1 MELKERDSSIFYKNL
16 KKETIDCPV
25 CKSESKSKLYDNDRY
40 SMGVKTVICNKC
52 SLIYIN
58 PRPTEAEMNKFYR
71 FHYREFYE
79 GVEIPTQDYINKGP
93 FIPRAE
99 FVLDTLKEYLLK
111 SNSFIDIGCAEGTL
125 LKNLESKYPNIE
137 TTGIEPSESFG
148 NYAKENV
155 RGEVFIGSYQKFI
168 KETHNQKFD
177 VLTTTHVLEHILDPK
192 NYLIGL
198 KEMMHQESVLYIE
211 VPNIMDERAK
221 GLGNIHIGHVLS
233 LDPITLKILLE
244 KCGFEVISLFTEN
257 LPAKTPAMAVICK
270 MSNNKT
276 PESFPSENVIKQKK
290 EFFIN
295 QIVNTG
301 VKPRVNKN
309 RKTIYSRLKNFF
321 SK

>member
-1 MELKERDSSIFYKNL
+1 MIKNNSKNFYNNLDKEIIN
-16 KKETIDCPV
+16 CPV
-25 CKSESKSKLYDNDRY
+25 CESINYSELHNNDRY
-40 SMGVKTVICNKC
+40 EMGVKTVICKQC

-58 PRPTEAEMNKFYR
+58 PRPTEEEMNKFYR

-79 GVEIPTQDYINKGP
+79 GVEIPTQEYINNGP

-99 FVLDTLKEYLLK
+99 FVIDTLNEYLLK
-111 SNSFIDIGCAEGTL
+111 STSFIDVGCAEGTL
-125 LKNLESKYPNIE
+125 LKKLEAKYPNIK

-221 GLGNIHIGHVLS
+221 GSGNIHIGHVLS

-270 MSNNKT
+270 MSNNNST
-276 PESFPSENVIKQKK
+276 EIFPSENVIKQKK

-295 QIVNTG
+295 QIVNKG
-301 VKPRVNKN
+301 VKTRVNKN
-309 RKTIYSRLKNFF
+309 RKTIYSRLKIFF